1 MSPYWLARSS
11 KFSIRVSKLMPNL
24 EESDIA
30 VGVWLSSNQEK
41 SQKRTASEAGRS
53 KVASLNLRLF
63 FEFSL
68 DFSLEEGSHLVD
80 GWTGPA
86 VAGPGFSIL
95 PVFGY

>member
-41 SQKRTASEAGRS
+41 SQKRTASEAAM
-53 KVASLNLRLF
+53 V
-63 FEFSL
+63 
-68 DFSLEEGSHLVD
+68 
-80 GWTGPA
+80 GP
-86 VAGPGFSIL
+86 L
-95 PVFGY
+95 H